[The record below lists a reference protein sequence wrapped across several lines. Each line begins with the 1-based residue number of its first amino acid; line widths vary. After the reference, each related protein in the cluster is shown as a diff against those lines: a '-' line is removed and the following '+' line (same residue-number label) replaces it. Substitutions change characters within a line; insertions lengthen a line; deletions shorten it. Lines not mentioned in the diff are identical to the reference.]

1 MNNKLKDLM
10 KLYDKITDNKL
21 VHEKLNIA
29 TTIRAEVEIVIK
41 ELSKK
46 L

>member
-1 MNNKLKDLM
+1 MNNKIKDLI
-10 KLYDKITDNKL
+10 KAYDKITDNKEI
-21 VHEKLNIA
+21 HSKLNIA
-29 TTIRAEVEIVIK
+29 TTLREEIQIMIK

>member
-1 MNNKLKDLM
+1 MNQKIKELLKA
-10 KLYDKITDNKL
+10 YDKITDNKE
-21 VHEKLNIA
+21 VHSKLNIA
-29 TTIRAEVEIVIK
+29 TTLREEIQIVIK

>member
-1 MNNKLKDLM
+1 VNNKIKELIKA
-10 KLYDKITDNKL
+10 YDKITDNKL

-29 TTIRAEVEIVIK
+29 TTLREEIQIMIK